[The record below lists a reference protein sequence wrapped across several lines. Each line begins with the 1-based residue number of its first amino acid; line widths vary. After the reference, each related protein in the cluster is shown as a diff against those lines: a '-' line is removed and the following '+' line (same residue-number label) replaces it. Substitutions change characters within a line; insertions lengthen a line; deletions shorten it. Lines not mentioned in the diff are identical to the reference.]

1 MAWPVELLISGVG
14 AALWIIIYI
23 GSLGNSKKATND
35 SKEFLESIKP
45 KKED

>member
-14 AALWIIIYI
+14 AILWIVIYV
-23 GSLGNSKKATND
+23 GSLGNANKATSD
-35 SKEFLESIKP
+35 SKEFLNSLKP